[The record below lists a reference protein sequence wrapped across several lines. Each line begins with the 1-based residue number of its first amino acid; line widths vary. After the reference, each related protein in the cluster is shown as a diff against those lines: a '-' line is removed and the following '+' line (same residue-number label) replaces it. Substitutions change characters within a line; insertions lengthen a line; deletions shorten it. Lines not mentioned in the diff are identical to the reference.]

1 MKFCHGCGKEIHE
14 SAVSCPHCGAKQPG
28 AGTQVS
34 SKGKAILAIVCW
46 FLGPL
51 GIHRMMVGKIG
62 SGIAQLILTC
72 TVVGLFITVIWAIV
86 DFVMILTGN
95 FRDKNEN
102 LITEW

>member
-14 SAVSCPHCGAKQPG
+14 TATTCPHCGAKQ
-28 AGTQVS
+28 AGTGTTVS
-34 SKGKAILAIVCW
+34 TKGKAILAGVCW

-51 GIHRMMVGKIG
+51 GIHRMLVGKIG
-62 SGIAQLILTC
+62 SGIAQLVLTC
-72 TVVGLFITVIWAIV
+72 TVIGLFITVIWAIV

-95 FRDKNEN
+95 FKDKNGA